1 MECLSP
7 LGPVYQAGTLSGNPI
22 AVAAGIETLK
32 ILSQPGIYEKLAER
46 TTDLIRSL
54 RENGRKLKVN
64 IYINHIGSV
73 FTVFFC
79 PDKVYDYKSAKKSDE
94 KQFAHYF
101 RGMLREGIYLPC
113 SQFETNFL
121 SLVHSRED
129 IEETIKANY
138 ETLRTL
144 K

>member
-1 MECLSP
+1 M
-7 LGPVYQAGTLSGNPI
+7 
-22 AVAAGIETLK
+22 AAGIETLK
-32 ILSQPGIYEKLAER
+32 ILSQPGIYEKLEQR
-46 TTDLIRSL
+46 TTNLVHSL
-54 RENGRKLKVN
+54 RENGRKLKVD
-64 IYINHIGSV
+64 IYINHIGSM

-101 RGMLREGIYLPC
+101 QGMLRKGIYLPC

-121 SLVHSRED
+121 SLVHTEED
-129 IEETIKANY
+129 IENTVKANY
-138 ETLRTL
+138 EILRTL